1 MFKCSSS
8 RSPKVWAKE
17 RLKPSHL
24 LTLYKLAEMGA
35 NEKEILCSTEDVA
48 KGIGTSQQTASRR
61 LIEMEQRGLVQR
73 TREGRNQ
80 RILISKD
87 GLQHLVGMHNVL
99 KRVFETTKEEL
110 VMKGVVFSGL
120 SEGSYYMSL
129 EGYRKQFRSKLGFDP
144 YPGTL
149 NLRIGKEDLGERK
162 LLESF
167 PHIYIEGF
175 ANAQRSYGPAK
186 CFKSIVNDR
195 ISSAIVLPI
204 RAHYGEDV
212 VEIIAPQRLRKRLR
226 LRDGDTVKVRVL
238 SKP

>member
-1 MFKCSSS
+1 M
-8 RSPKVWAKE
+8 
-17 RLKPSHL
+17 KPAHL

-35 NEKEILCSTEDVA
+35 NEKEILCSTENVA
-48 KGIGTSQQTASRR
+48 KGISTSQQTASRR
-61 LIEMEQRGLVQR
+61 LIEMERQGLIQR

-80 RILISKD
+80 RILLSKD
-87 GLQHLVGMHNVL
+87 GLQQLAGMHQVL
-99 KRVFETTKEEL
+99 KRVFETTKKEL
-110 VMKGVVFSGL
+110 VMSGVVFSGL

-149 NLRIGKEDLGERK
+149 NLRIGKEDLSERK

-186 CFKSIVNDR
+186 CFKSIVNER
-195 ISSAIVLPI
+195 IPSAIVLPI

-212 VEIIAPQRLRKRLR
+212 VEIIAPQLLRKQLR
-226 LRDGDTVKVRVL
+226 LKDGDTVRVRVT
-238 SKP
+238 SKS